1 MKKLLATILVLCM
14 VFALGSSA
22 FAEGFNANPE
32 ELYIMNV
39 FVSGVEYWFP
49 VYAGMKAFCKEV
61 GVSCSYGGCTEYD
74 TQKQVDSF
82 YADLAKNPKGMV
94 ISPIEEAAF
103 VEPIAAAAAQGTTV
117 VTYAS
122 DSPDSVR
129 CAYVTSDNVNEGQM
143 AAKTLCEAIGG
154 KGSVLVLRNPSQD
167 NHNRRC
173 DAFIAYVE
181 ANYPDVKVAGDV
193 ATLQDPQA
201 GYDAVMSTFQTN
213 PDLAAVFSPEA
224 SSISGAATA
233 AAELKEAGSADIK
246 CACVDT
252 SDVILDMLAAE
263 EMYAVLCPDQFQ
275 QGWISMFLCYS
286 NAHPEICPPMNER
299 RAEGYDGNIMS
310 VTVDNG
316 LTVIA
321 PDTAQYYNV
330 AQYAADL
337 GYKDV
342 DDMLAPYTAG

>member
-1 MKKLLATILVLCM
+1 MKKLLAIVLVLSM
-14 VFALGSSA
+14 VLAFGASSFAS
-22 FAEGFNANPE
+22 FNADPS

-61 GVSCSYGGCTEYD
+61 GVSCQYSGCTEYD
-74 TQKQVDSF
+74 AQKQVDSF

-103 VEPIAAAAAQGTTV
+103 VEPIAAAAAQGCTV

-143 AAKTLCEAIGG
+143 AAKTLCDAIGDG
-154 KGSVLVLRNPSQD
+154 KSVLVLRNPSQD
-167 NHNRRC
+167 NHNKRC

-181 ANYPDVKVAGDV
+181 ANYPNITIAGDV
-193 ATLQDPQA
+193 QTNQDSQK
-201 GYDAVMSTFQTN
+201 GYEAVMTTYQTDPN
-213 PDLAAVFSPEA
+213 LAAVFSPEA
-224 SSISGAATA
+224 SSIAGAAVA
-233 AAELKEAGSADIK
+233 AAELKETGVDIK

-252 SDVILDMLAAE
+252 SDVILDMLADN
-263 EMYAVLCPDQFQ
+263 EMYAVLCPDQFM
-275 QGWISMFLCYS
+275 QGWISMFLCYT
-286 NAHPEICPPMNER
+286 NAHPEIAPPMNER
-299 RAEGYDGNIMS
+299 RAEGYEGNILS

-321 PDTAQYYNV
+321 PDTAQYYSC
-330 AQYAADL
+330 AQYAQDI